1 MAKALP
7 NLRVLDL
14 SQHLAGPFCTMLL
27 ADMGA
32 DVIKVEPPWGDESR
46 EGTGYAKIEGQSTYF
61 MFPNR
66 NKRSI
71 ALDLKKEKGIEA
83 LKRLTRISDVVVE
96 NFRPGVMD
104 RLGIGYDVLSR
115 ENLGLIYASISGF
128 GQTGPYAHRPS
139 YDIVSQAASGWMWL
153 NSREPRGLRSKAS
166 LTPSCLAGSPGD
178 SIPGT
183 FLALGILAA
192 LNHRNAT
199 GRGQRID
206 VAQTEALMTVAGL
219 AFTQCLLAGVT
230 AEERSRRPSS
240 SIHGVYEAKDGY
252 IAIRA
257 SAEKDL
263 KTLAGVLGVDSDEL
277 LQSPTKLIEWFRQ
290 RTRDEISQLL
300 SDKIPCSAVR
310 TDDEVIND
318 PYLTER
324 GAIVE
329 KPHPLGFTYRS
340 IATGIEFSDT
350 PVSVE
355 TLPPLLGQHTRE
367 ILKMVGYSEDEA
379 AQLIHE
385 KVAFT
390 DEQTS
395 H

>member
-1 MAKALP
+1 MAKALS

-32 DVIKVEPPWGDESR
+32 EVIKVEPPWGDESR
-46 EGTGYAKIEGQSTYF
+46 VSAGYAKLEGQSTYF

-66 NKRSI
+66 NKKSI
-71 ALDLKKEKGIEA
+71 ALDLKKEKGVEA
-83 LKRLTRISDVVVE
+83 LKRLTRISDILVE

-104 RLGIGYDVLSR
+104 RLGLGYEALFK
-115 ENLGLIYASISGF
+115 ENPGIIYASISGF
-128 GQTGPYAHRPS
+128 GQTGPYASRPS

-153 NSREPRGLRSKAS
+153 NSREPRGIGSKAS

-178 SIPGT
+178 SIPGI

-206 VAQTEALMTVAGL
+206 VAQTDALMTVAGL
-219 AFTQCLLAGVT
+219 AFTQCLLAGIT
-230 AEERSRRPSS
+230 AEERARRPSS
-240 SIHGVYEAKDGY
+240 SIHGVYEAKDGFVVV
-252 IAIRA
+252 RA
-257 SAEKDL
+257 AAEKDL
-263 KTLAGVLGVDSDEL
+263 KILTDIVGVEPDEL
-277 LQSPTKLIEWFRQ
+277 QRSPTKLTEWFKM

-300 SDKIPCSAVR
+300 SEKIPCSPVR
-310 TDDEVIND
+310 TDDEVISD
-318 PYLTER
+318 PNVRER

-340 IATGIEFSDT
+340 VATGIQFSET
-350 PVSVE
+350 PVSIE
-355 TLPPLLGQHTRE
+355 TLPPLLGQHTKE
-367 ILKMVGYSEDEA
+367 ILKLIGYTDDEG
-379 AQLIHE
+379 AQLIRE
-385 KVAFT
+385 KIAFT
-390 DEQTS
+390 DELKS

>member
-1 MAKALP
+1 MAKALS

-32 DVIKVEPPWGDESR
+32 EVIKVEPPWGDESR
-46 EGTGYAKIEGQSTYF
+46 VSAGYAKLEGQSSYF

-66 NKRSI
+66 NKKSI
-71 ALDLKKEKGIEA
+71 ALDLKKEKGVEA

-104 RLGIGYDVLSR
+104 RLGIGYDALSR
-115 ENLGLIYASISGF
+115 ENPGIIYASISGF
-128 GQTGPYAHRPS
+128 GQTGPYASRPS

-153 NSREPRGLRSKAS
+153 NSREPRGLGSKAS

-206 VAQTEALMTVAGL
+206 VAQTDSLMTVAGL
-219 AFTQCLLAGVT
+219 AFTQCLLAGIT

-240 SIHGVYEAKDGY
+240 SIHGVYEAKDGFVVV
-252 IAIRA
+252 RA
-257 SAEKDL
+257 TAEKDL
-263 KTLAGVLGVDSDEL
+263 KILADVVGVQPDEL
-277 LQSPTKLIEWFRQ
+277 KQSSTKLTDWFKL
-290 RTRDEISQLL
+290 RTRDEVSLLL
-300 SDKIPCSAVR
+300 SEKIPCSPVR
-310 TDDEVIND
+310 TDDEVIRD
-318 PYLTER
+318 PNVTER
-324 GAIVE
+324 GVIIE

-340 IATGIEFSDT
+340 VATGIQFSET

-355 TLPPLLGQHTRE
+355 TLPPLLGQHTAE
-367 ILKMVGYSEDEA
+367 ILKLIGYRDDEA
-379 AQLIHE
+379 AQLMHE
-385 KVAFT
+385 KVAFG
-390 DEQTS
+390 QAIR
-395 H
+395 

>member
-1 MAKALP
+1 
-7 NLRVLDL
+7 
-14 SQHLAGPFCTMLL
+14 MLL

-32 DVIKVEPPWGDESR
+32 EVIKVEPPWGDESR
-46 EGTGYAKIEGQSTYF
+46 VSAGYAKLEGQSTYF

-71 ALDLKKEKGIEA
+71 ALDLKREKGVEA
-83 LKRLTRISDVVVE
+83 LKRLAKISDVVVE

-104 RLGIGYDVLSR
+104 RLGIGYDALSK
-115 ENLGLIYASISGF
+115 ENQGIIYASISGF
-128 GQTGPYAHRPS
+128 GQTGPYASRPS
-139 YDIVSQAASGWMWL
+139 YDIVSQAASGWIWL
-153 NSREPRGLRSKAS
+153 NSHEPRGLGSRAS

-192 LNHRNAT
+192 FNHKNIT
-199 GRGQRID
+199 GKGQRID
-206 VAQTEALMTVAGL
+206 VAQTDALMTVAGL
-219 AFTQCLLAGVT
+219 AFTQCLLAGIT

-240 SIHGVYEAKDGY
+240 SIHGVYEAKDGF
-252 IAIRA
+252 IVVRA

-263 KTLAGVLGVDSDEL
+263 KILAGVVGIESYKLQ
-277 LQSPTKLIEWFRQ
+277 QSPTKLIEWFKL
-290 RTRDEISQLL
+290 RTKDEISQLL
-300 SDKIPCSAVR
+300 SEKIPCSAVR
-310 TDDEVIND
+310 TDEEVISD
-318 PYLTER
+318 PYVKGR
-324 GAIVE
+324 GVIVE

-340 IATGIEFSDT
+340 VATGIEFSDT

-367 ILKMVGYSEDEA
+367 ILKLIGYSDDEA

-390 DEQTS
+390 DELS